1 MRARYRYTSNK
12 SNRRGI
18 DLGESSQFQ
27 SIEINTTRRDSDF
40 CNDAMISLYV
50 YTRAAI
56 ICELYFDRNM
66 TCFKSSFLC
75 SLFTSCSFHFLCT
88 LSSYARKRVPDACC
102 HISIHNLWPRFGR
115 EISSWTELSLK
126 QESCKMKNGTWRKCF
141 FGKFALSKIDSTRV
155 SETAFQFER
164 RPRTSISMYRS
175 FRFDQLNAISTAF
188 IALELERINRK
199 RSLWR
204 NVTVKAVR
212 FSSFEN
218 RVRV

>member
-1 MRARYRYTSNK
+1 
-12 SNRRGI
+12 
-18 DLGESSQFQ
+18 
-27 SIEINTTRRDSDF
+27 
-40 CNDAMISLYV
+40 
-50 YTRAAI
+50 
-56 ICELYFDRNM
+56 
-66 TCFKSSFLC
+66 
-75 SLFTSCSFHFLCT
+75 
-88 LSSYARKRVPDACC
+88 
-102 HISIHNLWPRFGR
+102 
-115 EISSWTELSLK
+115 
-126 QESCKMKNGTWRKCF
+126 MKNGTWRKCF